1 VKNFLNS
8 KTILLLLVLFL
19 VGLSSVSAQSNYK
32 VIEIVVEG
40 NKVASR
46 SLILG
51 VSSIQLG
58 EPLTPTVTTESIK
71 GLYRL
76 GIFSDVSIEVE
87 ETAGGLKVY
96 VVVKELPRLVNL
108 EFEGT
113 KKIDVRDI
121 KEQINLGVGGY
132 LSDFLIQQKITE
144 IKQMYADKGY
154 FQASVK
160 YEQAI
165 NDDSTEVDLKFIID
179 EKSKV
184 KVKKVIINGN
194 ERVSDKLLIKKMR
207 NKKRGFLKSSDFV
220 QSKFQE
226 DQDKVIEEL
235 RKRGFIDAYMISDSL
250 SIDTIT
256 NLMTIFLEVYE
267 GPRYYF
273 GEVNFEANE
282 VLPTTYLDSKIEYKS
297 GSVFDMEKYEKSLQ
311 ELYSAYY
318 DVGHLHIQIF
328 DERATREDSIIDI
341 KYNINEGLPSH
352 INLVNIVGNNK
363 TKDRV
368 IRRELK
374 FYPGQIFTREKMIRS
389 IRDVMALNY
398 FTNVNPVPLNLPD
411 GDVDIELTVEEK
423 QTGEFSAGAGY
434 NSQDK
439 LVGNVGMGI
448 PNFRGMGQRLSF
460 STEFGSRRNSFSLSF
475 TEPWLFGRPTLMG
488 TDLYSI
494 KRRWFSDYTET
505 RQGIS
510 FKVGRR
516 LRWPDTYFRVIA
528 AYRLERDRYEDFDD
542 NFKALNSFKVAHFY
556 HDQDENGAPIYDTI
570 TDSLGNDSL
579 IARYN
584 TDVDLRE
591 PFNGSILNWEDQ
603 WNSASRFS
611 LTIRRDSKNLPEFA
625 TKGSDISYTFSK
637 TGGFLG
643 GYWNYTKHNFSA
655 AKFIPLFWKF
665 SLAAR
670 IQFGAIISP
679 SGTSDSLILLS
690 DRFTPGGTAYDGIVR
705 GYEDG
710 SLTPDSLVIFAD
722 TTYFYSDSASIADA
736 IQDGQF
742 DPNLADTIIVDV
754 DTITTR
760 VRGNFTLVTNIEL
773 QIPIM
778 EQQIYGLFFLDAGNS
793 WLRFKDMDWSLDKPF
808 LYGGYGVGVR
818 IAVPG
823 IGTIGVDFARPMK
836 PFGQFGDPNYQDISW
851 KTHFQI
857 GSTFK

>member
-1 VKNFLNS
+1 MNLLNIKN
-8 KTILLLLVLFL
+8 VLFVL
-19 VGLSSVSAQSNYK
+19 ILTLIGFNSISAQNNYR

-58 EPLTPTVTTESIK
+58 EIVTPTMTAETIK

-76 GIFSDVSIEVE
+76 GIFSDVSIDVE
-87 ETAGGLKVY
+87 ETTGGLKVY
-96 VVVKELPRLVNL
+96 IVVKELPRLVNL
-108 EFEGT
+108 EFEGN
-113 KKIDVRDI
+113 KKIDSRDI
-121 KEQINLGVGGY
+121 KEKIKLGVGGY
-132 LSDFLIQQKITE
+132 LSDFLIQQKVNE
-144 IKQMYADKGY
+144 IKQLYADKGY

-160 YEQAI
+160 YEQNI
-165 NDDSTEVDLKFIID
+165 NNDSTEVNLKFKID

-184 KVKKVIINGN
+184 KVSKVYINGN
-194 ERVSDKLLIKKMR
+194 ERVPDRILIKTMR
-207 NKKRGFLKSSDFV
+207 NRKRGFLKSSDFV

-226 DQDKVIEEL
+226 DQDKVIEKL
-235 RKRGFIDAYMISDSL
+235 RNLGYIDAYMISDSI
-250 SIDTIT
+250 SIDTVS
-256 NLMTIFLEVYE
+256 NLMTIYLELYE
-267 GPRYYF
+267 GQKYYF
-273 GEVNFEANE
+273 GEATFGENNI
-282 VLPTTYLDSKIEYKS
+282 LPAKFLNSKLDYKS
-297 GSVFDMEKYEKSLQ
+297 NSVFDMEKYEKSLQ

-318 DVGHLHIQIF
+318 DIGHLHTQIY
-328 DERATREDSIIDI
+328 DERTTREDSIIDI

-352 INLVNIVGNNK
+352 INLVNIIGNNK

-374 FYPGQIFTREKMIRS
+374 FFPGQIFTRENMIRS
-389 IRDVMALNY
+389 VRDVMSLNY
-398 FTNVNPVPLNLPD
+398 FANVNPVPINLPN
-411 GDVDIELTVEEK
+411 GDVDIDLAVEEK

-439 LVGNVGMGI
+439 VVGNVGVGI

-475 TEPWLFGRPTLMG
+475 AEPWLFGRPTLG
-488 TDLYSI
+488 GADLYSI

-510 FKVGRR
+510 FKLGRR
-516 LRWPDTYFRVIA
+516 LRWPDTYFRIIA

-542 NFKALNSFKVAHFY
+542 NFKRLNSFKITHIY
-556 HDQDENGAPIYDTI
+556 HDQDEDGNPIYDTI
-570 TDSLGNDSL
+570 VDTSGNSSF
-579 IARYN
+579 IPRYSS
-584 TDVDLRE
+584 DFDIKE
-591 PFNGSILNWEDQ
+591 PFEGSILRWEDN
-603 WNSASRFS
+603 WNSASRIS
-611 LTIRRDSKNLPEFA
+611 LTISRDSKNLPEFA
-625 TKGSDISYTFSK
+625 TEGSDISYTFSK

-643 GYWNYTKHNFSA
+643 GYWNYTKHQFSA

-670 IQFGAIISP
+670 IEFGAIFSP
-679 SGTSDSLILLS
+679 SGKSDSLILLS
-690 DRFTPGGTAYDGIVR
+690 DRFTPGGTAYDGMVR

-722 TTYFYSDSASIADA
+722 TTYYYSDSMAIRDA
-736 IQDGQF
+736 LLNGHF
-742 DPNLADTIIVDV
+742 DPNTSDTTTVVV

-760 VRGNFTLVTNIEL
+760 VRGNFSLVTNIEL
-773 QIPIM
+773 QFPIITR
-778 EQQIYGLFFLDAGNS
+778 QIYGLFFFDAGNS

-808 LYGGYGVGVR
+808 LYGGYGIGIRV
-818 IAVPG
+818 AVPG
-823 IGTIGVDFARPMK
+823 IGTIGVDFARPTK
-836 PFGQFGDPNYQDISW
+836 AFGQVGSPNYQDVAW